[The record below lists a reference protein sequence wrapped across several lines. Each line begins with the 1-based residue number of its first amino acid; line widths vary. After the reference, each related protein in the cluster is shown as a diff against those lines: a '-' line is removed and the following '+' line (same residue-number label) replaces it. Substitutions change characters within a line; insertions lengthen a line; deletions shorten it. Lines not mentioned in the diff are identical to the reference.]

1 MIPEGMKA
9 NFETLKAAILNGDA
23 ALMEVKDSD
32 TGRIE
37 YAVCG
42 VTIQDGEA
50 VFCPIAILTAA
61 HDNPYE
67 RYQPPNPDGG
77 FHEPLAKTV

>member
-1 MIPEGMKA
+1 MISEGMKA
-9 NFETLKAAILNGDA
+9 NFETLKAAIRNGDA
-23 ALMEVKDSD
+23 ALMEVMDSE

-42 VTIQDGEA
+42 VSIQDGQA
-50 VFCPIAILTAA
+50 VFCPLATLTAV

-67 RYQPPNPDGG
+67 RYQPPNPEGG
-77 FHEPLAKTV
+77 FCEPLAKTG